1 MVDFLI
7 SDRLVTMLASGGGRQ
22 REGVVP

>member
-1 MVDFLI
+1 MVDFLV
-7 SDRLVTMLASGGGRQ
+7 SDRLVTMIASGGGRQ

>member
-1 MVDFLI
+1 MVDFLV
-7 SDRLVTMLASGGGRQ
+7 SDRLVTMLASGASRQ